1 MRGHVHLYVC
11 ASLFTLCLPLCE
23 TVSLLSFFLP
33 RVGDCTAC
41 ATHDIW
47 DLRDYFHV
55 TIHSRASHIWIS
67 IRLVHK
73 FVSFTYLS
81 ISWAWRGQ
89 SEPGGRSA
97 LRQTRQSRRNRI
109 RCALVQF
116 RCARYHRKH
125 LDRKM
130 FRLIYPFGYPV
141 TRWNHSR
148 VL

>member
-97 LRQTRQSRRNRI
+97 LRQTRQSRRNPLRTSPI
-109 RCALVQF
+109 SMCPISSQTSWSKNVSSDL
-116 RCARYHRKH
+116 
-125 LDRKM
+125 
-130 FRLIYPFGYPV
+130 PV
-141 TRWNHSR
+141 WVSCDK
-148 VL
+148 VESQ